1 MSEEQSFLEQL
12 PQAAVEVRDGK
23 ITALNSAALSH
34 LPELAVGDQPPQYL
48 AAPLDSAQTAGAFT
62 GGGGLFV
69 FSKVSSPGGVLLLF
83 RPAPDSA
90 LSPQQMDGFARQLRE
105 QMGLLNNLQLLSQ
118 DLSGTGSPTDRRLAS
133 INRNF
138 YQMLRLVNN
147 LEFLRDTKSQS
158 GVAFSPVTMD
168 LAGLCRHTAEDT
180 APLLAQAGI
189 QLRYQPSTEGLLIP
203 GDEALLSR
211 MLLGL
216 LSNAAKAA
224 PSGTVLLTL
233 RRWGDRAVLTCTNSG
248 STPDDGQLSA
258 LLEGASPTCS
268 RSPERGREWACPS
281 SGTSSLST
289 AARCSWSAGSQ
300 AAWPPPSLCPPAP
313 SPWI

>member
-1 MSEEQSFLEQL
+1 
-12 PQAAVEVRDGK
+12 
-23 ITALNSAALSH
+23 
-34 LPELAVGDQPPQYL
+34 
-48 AAPLDSAQTAGAFT
+48 
-62 GGGGLFV
+62 
-69 FSKVSSPGGVLLLF
+69 
-83 RPAPDSA
+83 
-90 LSPQQMDGFARQLRE
+90 
-105 QMGLLNNLQLLSQ
+105 
-118 DLSGTGSPTDRRLAS
+118 
-133 INRNF
+133 
-138 YQMLRLVNN
+138 MLRLVNN

-189 QLRYQPSTEGLLIP
+189 QLRYQSSTEGLLIP
-203 GDEALLSR
+203 GDAALLSR

-258 LLEGASPTCS
+258 LLEGASPHLL
-268 RSPERGREWACPS
+268 PEPGEGAGMGLPS

>member
-1 MSEEQSFLEQL
+1 MPAS
-12 PQAAVEVRDGK
+12 
-23 ITALNSAALSH
+23 SASRW
-34 LPELAVGDQPPQYL
+34 G
-48 AAPLDSAQTAGAFT
+48 
-62 GGGGLFV
+62 
-69 FSKVSSPGGVLLLF
+69 
-83 RPAPDSA
+83 
-90 LSPQQMDGFARQLRE
+90 
-105 QMGLLNNLQLLSQ
+105 GLLNNLQLLSQ

-203 GDEALLSR
+203 GDAALLSR

-258 LLEGASPTCS
+258 LLEGASPHLLPEPGEGAGMGLPIIRHIVALHGGTLLLERREPGGLAATVS
-268 RSPERGREWACPS
+268 LPTGPLSMDLTLSTPAPERSGGLSPLLVELSDVLPS
-281 SGTSSLST
+281 SLY
-289 AARCSWSAGSQ
+289 Q
-300 AAWPPPSLCPPAP
+300 PED
-313 SPWI
+313 IE

>member
-34 LPELAVGDQPPQYL
+34 LPELAVGAQPPQYL
-48 AAPLDSAQTAGAFT
+48 SAPLDGVQTAGAFT

-105 QMGLLNNLQLLSQ
+105 QMGGLLNNLQLLSQ

-203 GDEALLSR
+203 GDAALLSR

-258 LLEGASPTCS
+258 LLEGASPHLL
-268 RSPERGREWACPS
+268 PEPGEGAGMGLPIIRHIVALHGGTLLQIGRASCRE
-281 SGTSSLST
+281 
-289 AARCSWSAGSQ
+289 RV
-300 AAWPPPSLCPPAP
+300 
-313 SPWI
+313 

>member
-1 MSEEQSFLEQL
+1 MAMPDCVVRKLRL
-12 PQAAVEVRDGK
+12 AAGVCFRDEDDRARMRVHDAQGELR
-23 ITALNSAALSH
+23 IDRLVAARQTERAALR
-34 LPELAVGDQPPQYL
+34 LDLAERRQVAED
-48 AAPLDSAQTAGAFT
+48 
-62 GGGGLFV
+62 V
-69 FSKVSSPGGVLLLF
+69 VV
-83 RPAPDSA
+83 
-90 LSPQQMDGFARQLRE
+90 GFARQLRE
-105 QMGLLNNLQLLSQ
+105 QMGGLLNNLQLLSQ

-189 QLRYQPSTEGLLIP
+189 QLRYQSSTEGLLIP
-203 GDEALLSR
+203 GDAALLSR

-258 LLEGASPTCS
+258 LLEGASPHLL
-268 RSPERGREWACPS
+268 PEPGEGEGA
-281 SGTSSLST
+281 
-289 AARCSWSAGSQ
+289 
-300 AAWPPPSLCPPAP
+300 
-313 SPWI
+313 